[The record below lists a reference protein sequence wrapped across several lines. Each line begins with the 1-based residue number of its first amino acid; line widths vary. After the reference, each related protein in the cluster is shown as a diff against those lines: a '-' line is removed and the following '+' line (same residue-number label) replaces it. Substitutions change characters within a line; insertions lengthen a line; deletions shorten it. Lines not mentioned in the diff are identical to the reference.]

1 MDLGDVGRTS
11 IVACLIGES
20 EKNVNEGEE
29 RAASGCGAGIAAA
42 LAATAIQFISPTR
55 KEIGDM
61 TRSIDP

>member
-1 MDLGDVGRTS
+1 MGRTS

-42 LAATAIQFISPTR
+42 TAIQFISPTR

-61 TRSIDP
+61 TR

>member
-1 MDLGDVGRTS
+1 MGRTS

-42 LAATAIQFISPTR
+42 TAIQFISPTR